1 MDRTDAHGQSPQL
14 RGLFA
19 CGEAA
24 CWDLHGFN
32 RLGGNSVAE
41 TVVAGMIVGE
51 SISAFCASP
60 EGDLSIDTALV
71 REFHARETA
80 AIARLL
86 EDRGTESA
94 PALLQRMQQV
104 MTDKVGIYRHGDSL
118 AEAVQELGELL
129 DRSANLRLNYR
140 FAGANQELTL
150 AYRLPGMIRL
160 GLCVA
165 AGALART
172 ESRGAHSREDF
183 PKRDDATWLRR
194 TLARWPAGAA
204 APVLDY
210 EPLDV
215 MSMELPPGW
224 RGYGSKDYLPH
235 PDAITRQQQV
245 DQVAGSVHDRF
256 ERQQQ
261 LMPFLD
267 LLPPVYRQRN
277 ERFDPPGDTP
287 HD

>member
-1 MDRTDAHGQSPQL
+1 MFLDQSSPERFIGLDVHKRYLVAYGVDAQRKPVLGPARVSLCRLDQWVGKELTKEDAVVLEMTTNSFQL
-14 RGLFA
+14 HD
-19 CGEAA
+19 
-24 CWDLHGFN
+24 DLLPHVH
-32 RLGGNSVAE
+32 SV
-41 TVVAGMIVGE
+41 TVVHPPHVSLITRA
-51 SISAFCASP
+51 
-60 EGDLSIDTALV
+60 
-71 REFHARETA
+71 
-80 AIARLL
+80 
-86 EDRGTESA
+86 
-94 PALLQRMQQV
+94 QV